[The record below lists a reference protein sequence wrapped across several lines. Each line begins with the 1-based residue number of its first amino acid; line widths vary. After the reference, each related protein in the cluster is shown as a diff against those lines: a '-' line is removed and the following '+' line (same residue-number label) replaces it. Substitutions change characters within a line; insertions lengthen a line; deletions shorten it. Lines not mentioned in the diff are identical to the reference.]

1 MRSLV
6 FEQCTDLEM
15 RPWSPKSK
23 SQTPRCY
30 LRLLPKNPVD
40 LTNREIET
48 IEVAKVIGFWSKKAA
63 GGG

>member
-1 MRSLV
+1 MV
-6 FEQCTDLEM
+6 MQ
-15 RPWSPKSK
+15 SK